1 MEPWSGKSVLVVD
14 DSDMIRACLKHLYE
28 EVGIVVVG
36 EAANGEEAIE
46 MAEEISPELISL
58 DLKMPV
64 MCGEEAY
71 SILKKSPGLSFIIV
85 SGIDAAG
92 RGDVVNA
99 LNEWLDT
106 RGLETIAL
114 DSLTDEEHERPYYWR
129 FWRQLPARGRIGIF
143 FGGWYVG
150 NRNMKVDG
158 TNCFEARS
166 VYFCA

>member
-28 EVGIVVVG
+28 EVGMVVVG

-85 SGIDAAG
+85 SGIGTVQKSTSQYATLINQEAF
-92 RGDVVNA
+92 VSK
-99 LNEWLDT
+99 LP
-106 RGLETIAL
+106 TIAVL
-114 DSLTDEEHERPYYWR
+114 RQTLEEIFSRPEFTAGDR
-129 FWRQLPARGRIGIF
+129 PIHIQDAG
-143 FGGWYVG
+143 
-150 NRNMKVDG
+150 
-158 TNCFEARS
+158 
-166 VYFCA
+166 